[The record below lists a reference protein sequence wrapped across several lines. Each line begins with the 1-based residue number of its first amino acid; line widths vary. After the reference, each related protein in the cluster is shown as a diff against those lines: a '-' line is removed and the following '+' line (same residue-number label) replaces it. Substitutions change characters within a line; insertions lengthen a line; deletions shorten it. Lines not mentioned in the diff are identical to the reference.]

1 MEKSITIY
9 IYNEMPE
16 SHGEVHENPNSLGRR
31 HLVSDHGSQYSSEH
45 KESVPILIRKDNI
58 RNSNYFVMVGDDYP
72 GDNPIL
78 TQYERIDI
86 IADGKKE
93 QKKGMDYVT
102 HVYIGS
108 LTVLGLF
115 IFYKLLN
122 KTK

>member
-1 MEKSITIY
+1 
-9 IYNEMPE
+9 MPE
-16 SHGEVHENPNSLGRR
+16 SHGEVHEKKQDGNHSLGKR
-31 HLVSDHGSQYSSEH
+31 HIVSDHGSHYSSEH
-45 KESVPILIRKDNI
+45 KESVPILISKDNI

-78 TQYERIDI
+78 TQYESIDI
-86 IADGKKE
+86 IAAGKKE

-102 HVYIGS
+102 QVYIGS